1 MWKSTSGDQ
10 DRSIQPFLS
19 LVFMVLLREALFTLG
34 TMLQNEAV
42 CESVCLYVRIFDDF
56 YEGDMD
62 PVRGL
67 LPTGTLT
74 KKFSH

>member
-1 MWKSTSGDQ
+1 MTNWEGDDFALCAQ
-10 DRSIQPFLS
+10 RSLRWEPCSKMRLS
-19 LVFMVLLREALFTLG
+19 
-34 TMLQNEAV
+34 V
-42 CESVCLYVRIFDDF
+42 CLSVCLYVRIFDDF

-74 KKFSH
+74 KKISH

>member
-1 MWKSTSGDQ
+1 M
-10 DRSIQPFLS
+10 RLS
-19 LVFMVLLREALFTLG
+19 VR
-34 TMLQNEAV
+34 
-42 CESVCLYVRIFDDF
+42 ESVRESVRIFDDF

-62 PVRGL
+62 PGHGL